1 MKWSKSFGTILTLA
15 VLILSN
21 FTSLAQET
29 SASLSGHL
37 KDSKGAYL
45 AGATVSVKH
54 EPTNFLVSTQT
65 NSKGYFVL
73 SNLKVGG
80 PYTIKVSSLG
90 YTDQVL
96 NDVNLIIGNNP
107 ELNFSLIPST
117 NNLTE
122 VVVSTN
128 GKRAPAGAV
137 TV

>member
-1 MKWSKSFGTILTLA
+1 MCTIAAVT

-21 FTSLAQET
+21 FTIAAQET

-54 EPTNFLVSTQT
+54 EPTNFIVSTQT

-90 YTDQVL
+90 YSDQVL

-107 ELNFSLIPST
+107 ELNFNLVPST
-117 NNLTE
+117 T
-122 VVVSTN
+122 
-128 GKRAPAGAV
+128 
-137 TV
+137 